1 MRESDFLCAVER
13 NRFSRQNLL
22 LKLFHTDK
30 SLAARRSFHLKMLT
44 FLLFVTVIWIPVTSH
59 GSGFKIKVS
68 IIMLIKDSKICIIL
82 KILRCVVVLIRKV
95 LSRHFCLP
103 RPNSQRTFSNGG
115 RQHLQKERGN
125 FSYYEEMVKKLFE
138 IFPTIPHLGKPPLH
152 KCSTCAVVGN
162 SFNLKGSNY
171 GPLIDSKDIIIRM
184 NAAPTKGYEED
195 VGTKTTH
202 RVMYPESAV
211 DLDNSTHL
219 VLVPFKILDIEW
231 LIGAFTTGFHGK
243 SYAPIKP
250 RIHANKDLVIVIS
263 PAFMKH
269 VHQMWL
275 NEKGRYPSTGFMT
288 VVLSLHICDEINVF
302 GYGADRFGKWSHYFE
317 TLKDKNFKTGQH
329 PGRQEYKILQKLNFE
344 KVVKLY
350 RGTDMPPKS
359 KNLISRMKLKTK
371 PFIFLLAITFTGFL
385 LTSHWLQLTHQSLC
399 DCFSR
404 DILPFIRRVEPFL
417 SANNSISEDAFI
429 WWTVSR
435 HTFNKKRS
443 VVWLF
448 ECWPNIQPMFH
459 VSWQR
464 LQDERRDFDY
474 YKATVNKLFEIF
486 PPNPTFGKWSTGRIR
501 TCAVVGNSVNLKGS
515 GYGRLIDMND
525 AIIRMNFA
533 QIRSYEADVGT
544 KTTHHVMY
552 PESAVDLDN
561 TTHLVLFPFKI
572 QDMEWLI
579 KARTTGFYGRKSYAP
594 VKPKIQAN
602 NDLVKVIS
610 PAFMRYVHEVWLRKK
625 MAYPS
630 TGFMVLVAALHVC
643 DQVSVFGFGADSD
656 GNWSHYFEVL
666 TNKRF
671 KTGEHP
677 GQEEYSVMQLLADQN
692 SIKFYKV
699 VH

>member
-1 MRESDFLCAVER
+1 MDLYLLSKPSFL
-13 NRFSRQNLL
+13 
-22 LKLFHTDK
+22 
-30 SLAARRSFHLKMLT
+30 
-44 FLLFVTVIWIPVTSH
+44 
-59 GSGFKIKVS
+59 
-68 IIMLIKDSKICIIL
+68 
-82 KILRCVVVLIRKV
+82 
-95 LSRHFCLP
+95 
-103 RPNSQRTFSNGG
+103 
-115 RQHLQKERGN
+115 
-125 FSYYEEMVKKLFE
+125 
-138 IFPTIPHLGKPPLH
+138 
-152 KCSTCAVVGN
+152 
-162 SFNLKGSNY
+162 
-171 GPLIDSKDIIIRM
+171 
-184 NAAPTKGYEED
+184 
-195 VGTKTTH
+195 
-202 RVMYPESAV
+202 MY
-211 DLDNSTHL
+211 
-219 VLVPFKILDIEW
+219 VPK
-231 LIGAFTTGFHGK
+231 
-243 SYAPIKP
+243 
-250 RIHANKDLVIVIS
+250 
-263 PAFMKH
+263 
-269 VHQMWL
+269 
-275 NEKGRYPSTGFMT
+275 
-288 VVLSLHICDEINVF
+288 
-302 GYGADRFGKWSHYFE
+302 
-317 TLKDKNFKTGQH
+317 
-329 PGRQEYKILQKLNFE
+329 
-344 KVVKLY
+344 
-350 RGTDMPPKS
+350 TDMPPKS

-385 LTSHWLQLTHQSLC
+385 LTSHWLQQSLC
-399 DCFSR
+399 GCFSR

-429 WWTVSR
+429 WWT
-435 HTFNKKRS
+435 
-443 VVWLF
+443 
-448 ECWPNIQPMFH
+448 
-459 VSWQR
+459 R

-692 SIKFYKV
+692 SIKFYKGKSNKPN
-699 VH
+699 